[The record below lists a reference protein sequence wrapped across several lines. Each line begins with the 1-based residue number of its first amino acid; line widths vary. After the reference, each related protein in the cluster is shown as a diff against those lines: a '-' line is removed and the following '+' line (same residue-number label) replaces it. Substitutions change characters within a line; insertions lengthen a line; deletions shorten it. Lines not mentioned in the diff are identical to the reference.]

1 MKGIFPLSAESTTQ
15 SANLPDSRENAS
27 NPKLATLNFGGV
39 VCNSTVVDTPA
50 GLIWPRTIS
59 DVMEEGEFGA
69 AVATADK
76 NNAFAATVTTNRPRG
91 SDQAVDLFDLV
102 DFDSNN

>member
-1 MKGIFPLSAESTTQ
+1 
-15 SANLPDSRENAS
+15 
-27 NPKLATLNFGGV
+27 
-39 VCNSTVVDTPA
+39 
-50 GLIWPRTIS
+50 
-59 DVMEEGEFGA
+59 MEEGEFGA